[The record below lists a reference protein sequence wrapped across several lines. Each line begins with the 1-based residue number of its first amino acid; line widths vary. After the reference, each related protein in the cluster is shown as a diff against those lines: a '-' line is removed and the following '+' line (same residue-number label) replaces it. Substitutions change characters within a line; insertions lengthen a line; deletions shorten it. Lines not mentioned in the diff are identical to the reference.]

1 MKQNEINSWGVVQMY
16 KSYRCKEGIYSY
28 IPAKSFK
35 PSRKI
40 EENMNFSYSL
50 FLSNIPHYDGKKKH
64 SSQQIK
70 LFLSVIRKK
79 YILHWKNI

>member
-16 KSYRCKEGIYSY
+16 KPYRCKEGIYSY

-40 EENMNFSYSL
+40 EKNRGTCKNL
-50 FLSNIPHYDGKKKH
+50 CLA
-64 SSQQIK
+64 
-70 LFLSVIRKK
+70 K
-79 YILHWKNI
+79 YL

>member
-16 KSYRCKEGIYSY
+16 KPYRCKEGIYSY

-40 EENMNFSYSL
+40 EENMLFSYSL
-50 FLSNIPHYDGKKKH
+50 FLSNIPYYDGKRNIPPE
-64 SSQQIK
+64 QIK
-70 LFLSVIRKK
+70 LFLSVTGKK
-79 YILHWKNI
+79 CILHWKNI

>member
-16 KSYRCKEGIYSY
+16 KPYRCKEGIYSY

-40 EENMNFSYSL
+40 EENMNFS
-50 FLSNIPHYDGKKKH
+50 
-64 SSQQIK
+64 
-70 LFLSVIRKK
+70 
-79 YILHWKNI
+79 